1 VAGRDGGGIGASR
14 CRRPSHLMAECEAM
28 MDDLLPREPHELTFS
43 KPIAGA
49 AALQPCT
56 NCGEGMASVY
66 CANCGERQPGH
77 HDLSVAHFAHDVFHE
92 LLHVD
97 SKVFTTLRDL
107 VIRPGFVPQ
116 EYFAGRKSRYI
127 PPLRLFLT
135 LFAIQFLAFTFYKPA
150 EIYSV
155 STFKRF
161 DTKGALTTLLTRRA
175 TKLHLTM
182 EAYEARV
189 DEHWHHNL
197 SLLQLVNVLGVALVL
212 KVLHRRRYL
221 AEHLVF
227 SAYFLC
233 FSYIVGLLLW
243 PLWAT
248 YGLRPGPLQQVIAT
262 LTRGVFLVYLFLAQ
276 RRFYREGPGI
286 TVVKTALLGLGTTAV
301 GVAIMAGSL
310 IVAMLQ

>member
-1 VAGRDGGGIGASR
+1 MS
-14 CRRPSHLMAECEAM
+14 ECHAM
-28 MDDLLPREPHELTFS
+28 MDDLLPRDPHEPSFS
-43 KPIAGA
+43 RPTAGA
-49 AALQPCT
+49 GPLQPCT

-77 HDLSVAHFAHDVFHE
+77 HDLSVAHFTHDVFHE

-97 SKVFTTLRDL
+97 SKLFTTLRDL
-107 VIRPGFVPQ
+107 VTRPGFVPQ

-135 LFAIQFLAFTFYKPA
+135 LFAIQFLAFTFYKPVA
-150 EIYSV
+150 MYSV
-155 STFKRF
+155 ATFKRF
-161 DTKGALTTLLTRRA
+161 DNRGALTHLLTKRA
-175 TKLHLTM
+175 AKRHLTM
-182 EAYEARV
+182 EESEARI

-227 SAYFLC
+227 SAYFLS
-233 FSYIVGLLLW
+233 FSYIVALLLW

-248 YGLRPGPLQQVIAT
+248 YGLHPGPLQQVMAVITRAT
-262 LTRGVFLVYLFLAQ
+262 FLVYLFLAQ
-276 RRFYREGPGI
+276 RRFYGEGAGI
-286 TVVKTALLGLGTTAV
+286 TVVKTALLGVGVTFV